1 MGEGGTWERMG
12 HRRGWGM
19 GEGGTWEGEKLGV
32 EEKGIRRGK
41 TGKYLPTWTVCD
53 QVTYEM
59 FHV

>member
-1 MGEGGTWERMG
+1 
-12 HRRGWGM
+12 M